1 MKTGFLIL
9 LILLVPIGLLGQSE
23 NQKSKI
29 KREIVAVMDAQTAAW
44 NRGDIDAFMQG
55 YWRSDKLLFVSGDDV
70 TRGWQT
76 TLDRYK
82 RNYNSRE
89 KMGNLRFSDLEIDVV
104 SKDTAIVL
112 GSWAL
117 ARAADNPKGKFT
129 LVFRKFGEG
138 WRIVRDHT
146 S

>member
-1 MKTGFLIL
+1 MSVL
-9 LILLVPIGLLGQSE
+9 LLSISIAAQSE
-23 NQKSKI
+23 DQKSRI
-29 KREIVAVMDAQTAAW
+29 KRDIISVMDAQTEAW
-44 NRGDIDAFMQG
+44 NRGDIDGFMTG
-55 YWRSDKLLFVSGDDV
+55 YWRSDKLLFVSGDEI

-89 KMGNLRFSDLEIDVV
+89 KMGVLRFSDLEIDVI

-117 ARAADNPKGKFT
+117 TRGGDNPKGKFT
-129 LVFRKFGEG
+129 LVFRKLNGR
-138 WRIVRDHT
+138 WLIVRDHT